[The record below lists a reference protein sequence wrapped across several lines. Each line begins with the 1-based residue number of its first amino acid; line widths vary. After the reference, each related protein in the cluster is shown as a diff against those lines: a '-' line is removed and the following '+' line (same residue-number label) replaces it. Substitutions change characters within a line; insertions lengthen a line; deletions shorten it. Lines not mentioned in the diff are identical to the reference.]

1 MRRLSA
7 LTAPLFGLLIAGT
20 ACGADDDR
28 LLKVS
33 TQRGI
38 PAVESVTVYQTKD
51 GKRETVGDALTTFD
65 KSKPL
70 PGDGPFEV
78 WVKPKGGIAVK
89 VLDKLTVAAGKT
101 HELKLG
107 EVLGVVEVFGDTFP
121 RADRIV
127 LTDTR
132 DPGPG
137 EKGHVAVQAAGDYRV
152 EMCVPPGAYAVWV
165 VPANGARAQKVE
177 DNVRVQAGRSV
188 RVGD

>member
-1 MRRLSA
+1 MRRLAALTVPLSA
-7 LTAPLFGLLIAGT
+7 LLVAGT
-20 ACGADDDR
+20 AFAADDER

-33 TQRGI
+33 TQRGM
-38 PAVESVTVYQTKD
+38 PAVESVTVYRTTD
-51 GKRETVGDALTTFD
+51 SKREAVGDALTNFD
-65 KSKPL
+65 KAKPL

-78 WVKPKGGIAVK
+78 WVKPKGGIVVK
-89 VLDKLTVAAGKT
+89 VLDKLTVTAGKT

-107 EVLGVVEVFGDTFP
+107 EVLGVVEVFGDNFP

-137 EKGHVAVQAAGDYRV
+137 EKGHVAVQAAKDYRV
-152 EMCVPPGAYAVWV
+152 EMCVPPGTYAVWV
-165 VPANGARAQKVE
+165 VPANGAKPHKVE
-177 DNVRVQAGRSV
+177 DNVRVPAGRSV